1 MWESWQPNERGL
13 LHWQRVRAMMTGGR
27 MVKVQH
33 KKHTTKEYFK
43 QPSRAGEGFGNRSA
57 PRFREETHSLLGP
70 GKYAPEQCRPGT
82 GGKAGGGPPS
92 HSGKLLHT
100 EPRFRDVVKKD
111 SHVTPAPGSYRP
123 RYTLTESRHNI

>member
-1 MWESWQPNERGL
+1 
-13 LHWQRVRAMMTGGR
+13 

-70 GKYAPEQCRPGT
+70 GKYAPELSKHA
-82 GGKAGGGPPS
+82 GGRAGRGGPPA

-100 EPRFRDVVKKD
+100 EPRFRDESKKNA
-111 SHVTPAPGSYRP
+111 TPAPGSYRP
-123 RYTLTESRHNI
+123 RFTLTESRHNI